1 MNFGKSKFMN
11 YKYIIMEGGVDVRC
25 NTFREV
31 VENLIDPNYYSLTD
45 NQKKSAIKRKAM
57 FNYLNQIGQESKP
70 PIVTDDEYTYI
81 FSLLRSDIVHLLERM
96 DGREL
101 TKDIDIAGDGNYV
114 HVNCYAQELLDN
126 YQSVKN
132 KNEGERE

>member
-1 MNFGKSKFMN
+1 MNFRKSKIIN
-11 YKYIIMEGGVDVRC
+11 DKYIIIEDGVDVRC
-25 NTFREV
+25 NSFRGV
-31 VENLIDPNYYSLTD
+31 VEELIAPDYYALTD
-45 NQKKSAIKRKAM
+45 SQKKSAIKKKAM

-81 FSLLRSDIVHLLERM
+81 LSLLRLDIVHLLERV

-101 TKDIDIAGDGNYV
+101 TKDIDITGDGNYV

-126 YQSVKN
+126 YQSAKN
-132 KNEGERE
+132 KDEGERE